1 MRSPTG
7 SSRCIDNSRRPAEDD
22 RPRHGADERRDE
34 PMTAARWSYD
44 AIADVYATDMGQS
57 MPFDDVGWYRD
68 LCLRERALHAGT
80 CRVLEL
86 GCGTGRILIELL
98 RAGIDA
104 AGADRSLPMLRRLRR
119 DASVHGLEPKL
130 LQTDIAAPGLLGG
143 ARASFAIV
151 LMPYSLITYLRDRDA
166 AANAVRAIAD
176 LITAGGCLVLD
187 AFVPQPVASFADFR
201 QDYRRP
207 HGAGFLERH
216 KRITAHADGSN
227 RIERSYRILDATG
240 ATVDEFATD
249 ETIRPYAA
257 EELARFGA
265 AAGLHWEALA
275 WDYGERAEADGAR
288 FASVVLRKSA

>member
-1 MRSPTG
+1 MS
-7 SSRCIDNSRRPAEDD
+7 AE
-22 RPRHGADERRDE
+22 
-34 PMTAARWSYD
+34 RWSYD

-57 MPFDDVGWYRD
+57 MPFDDIGWYRAV
-68 LCLRERALHAGT
+68 CLRECALHPAARGA
-80 CRVLEL
+80 LEL

-104 AGADRSLPMLRRLRR
+104 TGADRSLPMLRRLRR
-119 DASVHGLEPKL
+119 DAGGHGLEPGL

-151 LMPYSLITYLRDRDA
+151 LMPYSLITYLRDRDV
-166 AANAVRAIAD
+166 AANAVRTIAD
-176 LITAGGCLVLD
+176 LVVAGGCLVLD
-187 AFVPQPVASFADFR
+187 AFVPQPVTSFADFR

-207 HGAGFLERH
+207 HGTGFLERH
-216 KRITAHADGSN
+216 KRITAHVDGSN
-227 RIERSYRILDATG
+227 RIERRYRILDAND
-240 ATVDEFATD
+240 ALVEEFATD

-257 EELARFGA
+257 EELVRFGA

-275 WDYGERAEADGAR
+275 WDYGQRMDAEGAR